1 MKSLFPIVND
11 NAPFFPDTV
20 FDSFFNSFAQPVK
33 GAFTV
38 PKVDIEDKGNAYE
51 LTTDLPGV
59 TKADV
64 TVTYKDDVLTLAA
77 KHEEAKD
84 EKDAKKNYVRK
95 ERTSSS
101 FRRQFVVHDID
112 KDGIKAA
119 FKDGV
124 LTVTMP
130 KADPK
135 KVAAS
140 QNIEIQ

>member
-11 NAPFFPDTV
+11 NAPFFPDNV
-20 FDSFFNSFAQPVK
+20 FDSFFNSFAQPVA

-38 PKVDIEDKGNAYE
+38 PKVDIEDKGDAYE

-77 KHEEAKD
+77 KHEETKD
-84 EKDAKKNYVRK
+84 EKDAKKRYVRK